1 MVLAQIIK
9 RKYIEQDVEQG
20 FEPCFEQTY
29 EQGFAQGFVH
39 GYVQYIEQ
47 ARRERAEQIEAYT
60 KELEAWAKAKGIPFD
75 DMPRPPKP
83 KFRDPKVQANLALAR
98 VRKKR

>member
-29 EQGFAQGFVH
+29 EQGFVQGF
-39 GYVQYIEQ
+39 VQYIEQ
-47 ARRERAEQIEAYT
+47 ARRERTEQIEAYT

-75 DMPRPPKP
+75 DMPKPPKP
-83 KFRDPKVQANLALAR
+83 KFRDPKVQANLALAW
-98 VRKKR
+98 VGKRKR

>member
-29 EQGFAQGFVH
+29 EQGFVQGFV
-39 GYVQYIEQ
+39 QAIEQ
-47 ARRERAEQIEAYT
+47 ARREHTEQIEAYT
-60 KELEAWAKAKGIPFD
+60 KELVAWAKENDIPFD
-75 DMPRPPKP
+75 DIPKP
-83 KFRDPKVQANLALAR
+83 PNPKLCDPKVQARLALAR
-98 VRKKR
+98 VRKRR